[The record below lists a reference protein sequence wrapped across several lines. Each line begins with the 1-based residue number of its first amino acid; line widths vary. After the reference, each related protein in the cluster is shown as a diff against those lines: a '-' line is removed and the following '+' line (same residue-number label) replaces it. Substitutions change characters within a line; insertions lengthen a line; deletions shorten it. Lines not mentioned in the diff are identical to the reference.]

1 MIYIFRERNSTGARD
16 LAEAITL
23 QGTHAR
29 RTKGLAL
36 RTLQPNDKVVCWGSH
51 FAAPAGVRTLNNVAP
66 ISKLAEAQRLAAAGV
81 ATIQVSAERPRVV
94 AARPIYVP
102 GHVNINGGP
111 LNPEQAGERLRQL
124 QQFIEQERAR
134 RAAWEAQPAQ
144 PAEIWLP
151 RRNNHV
157 GGNDLLTEN
166 LPNPQYFSKKED
178 IIEEYRL
185 HMFKGKSIRA
195 GKKVQRATRPDGRTP
210 AHPWIR
216 SFDAGWVIQ
225 YDNFES
231 TKPMRTIAASA
242 LEALG
247 LDFGAVDVAKRRDN
261 SLIVLEV
268 NRAPGVENGTT
279 DAYARHIIAWSKE

>member
-1 MIYIFRERNSTGARD
+1 MIYVFRERNSTGARD

-36 RTLQPNDKVVCWGSH
+36 RTLTAADKVVCWGSH
-51 FAAPAGVRTLNNVAP
+51 FAAGQGIRTLNNVPP
-66 ISKLAEAQRLAAAGV
+66 ISKLAEAQRLAQAGV
-81 ATIQVSAERPRVV
+81 ATITVSADRPAVR
-94 AARPIYVP
+94 AARPVYVP
-102 GHVNINGGP
+102 GHVSINGGP
-111 LNPEQAGERLRQL
+111 LNAEQAGERLRQL
-124 QQFIEQERAR
+124 QQFIADERNR
-134 RAAWEAQPAQ
+134 RVAWEAQPAV

-157 GGNDLLTEN
+157 GGNDLLTDN
-166 LPNPQYFSKKED
+166 LPNPQYYSRKED

-195 GKKVQRATRPDGRTP
+195 GQKVQRQTRPDGRTP

-231 TKPMRTIAASA
+231 TKPMRTIAAAA

-268 NRAPGVENGTT
+268 NRAPGVEGGTVET
-279 DAYARHIIAWSKE
+279 YARHIIAWSKE